1 MLEEG
6 SRPDSPPPARA
17 WTLAL
22 SLVLTMLLVSVSP
35 ECRAADGWGGS
46 VDLTSDY
53 FVRGISRSDDHAA
66 LQLDVHYVDSSGLV
80 AGAFVSSAQ
89 IEPGAQRDAE
99 LSAYLGYVWTTGGD
113 WSGKVLAAD
122 YRYPWNTAGSS
133 YDYDEIDVQA
143 AYQDWIR
150 ATLSFYPNV
159 RRYTYG
165 GFVQDTAESVELSID
180 RPIHGRLS
188 AIAGVGYYQTN
199 AAANM
204 AGASGYAYWSAGA
217 AYGWNRVSLELTY
230 VGASGAANQLYYNA
244 AVGGRWAGTLIW
256 RF

>member
-17 WTLAL
+17 RTLAPSL
-22 SLVLTMLLVSVSP
+22 ALVLLLGASP
-35 ECRAADGWGGS
+35 ECRAVDGWGGS
-46 VDLTSDY
+46 LDLTSDY
-53 FVRGISRSDDHAA
+53 FVRGVSRSDDHAA

-89 IEPGAQRDAE
+89 IDPGAHRDAE
-99 LSAYLGYVWTTGGD
+99 LSAYLGYVWTTGGA
-113 WSGKVLAAD
+113 WSGKILAAD

-133 YDYDEIDVQA
+133 YDYDEIDFQV

-159 RRYTYG
+159 RRYAES
-165 GFVQDTAESVELSID
+165 GFVHDTAESAELSIE
-180 RPIHGRLS
+180 RPIYGRLS
-188 AIAGVGYYQTN
+188 AVAGVGYYQTN
-199 AAANM
+199 AAAT
-204 AGASGYAYWSAGA
+204 AGGSGYSYWSVGA
-217 AYGWNRVSLELTY
+217 AYDWSRVSLELTY
-230 VGASGAANQLYYNA
+230 VGASSAANQLYYNA
-244 AVGGRWAGTLIW
+244 AVGGRWAGTAIW